1 MKREEREREKKVRKR
16 EANEGATKRGDGR
29 RKKMKNEQKSK
40 KRIRSVDG
48 CRWALVRKKKGKN
61 IEEQQNKNDEN
72 EEKKER
78 AKVRCLRRFSFL
90 FFSFFFEGLCTGPTD
105 VLLYIPL

>member
-48 CRWALVRKKKGKN
+48 CRWALVRKKKGK
-61 IEEQQNKNDEN
+61 E
-72 EEKKER
+72 
-78 AKVRCLRRFSFL
+78 
-90 FFSFFFEGLCTGPTD
+90 
-105 VLLYIPL
+105 Y